1 MFCNKFPFIAS
12 MLHLSLAKILR
23 KVLNFIIS
31 PYLDTIEVELPK
43 CRCDIIPLENITEE
57 NLGDFDPSPWLRK
70 G

>member
-1 MFCNKFPFIAS
+1 

-31 PYLDTIEVELPK
+31 PYLDIIEVELSK
-43 CRCDIIPLENITEE
+43 FRCHIIPLENITEE
-57 NLGDFDPSPWLRK
+57 NLGGFDPYPWLPK